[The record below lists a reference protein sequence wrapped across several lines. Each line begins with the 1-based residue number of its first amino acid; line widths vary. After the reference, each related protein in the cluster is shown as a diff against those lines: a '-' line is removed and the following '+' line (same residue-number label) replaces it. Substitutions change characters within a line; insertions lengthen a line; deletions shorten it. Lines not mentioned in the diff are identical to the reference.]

1 MRQLG
6 YLEGRDYV
14 FQDRYADGDFTR
26 LSLLA
31 EELVR
36 LKPDVIVAAA
46 VAAALAAKEVTASI
60 PIVGINLTDPV
71 GAGLVA
77 SEARPGTNVTGTIV
91 RLEGMT
97 GKQLEIAHD
106 LVPGA
111 SRIGVL
117 SNANNRFSNGVQ
129 FREAELAAA
138 NLGLSLAS
146 VDIRIAADV
155 AAAFQKLRH
164 EGATIVLVLADAAFL
179 AWRRRIAAFSLA
191 LGLPSVFNF
200 REHADAGGLISYG
213 IDLRAS
219 YHRGAF
225 YVDKI
230 LKGEKPADL
239 PIEFP
244 TKLALVINLATANAL
259 GLDVPPT
266 LLARAD
272 EVIE

>member
-1 MRQLG
+1 MRELG
-6 YLEGRDYV
+6 YIEGRDHVY
-14 FQDRYADGDFTR
+14 QDRYADGDFTR
-26 LSLLA
+26 LPLLA

-36 LKPDVIVAAA
+36 LKPDVIVAGA
-46 VAAALAAKEVTASI
+46 VAAALAAKRATDSI

-71 GAGLVA
+71 GAGLAA

-91 RLEGMT
+91 RLEGLT
-97 GKQLEIAHD
+97 GKQVEIARD
-106 LVPGA
+106 LMPGV

-117 SNANNRFSNGVQ
+117 NNVN
-129 FREAELAAA
+129 
-138 NLGLSLAS
+138 NPAS
-146 VDIRIAADV
+146 VAQLRDAEVTASKLRLRLVPVEIRTVDEV
-155 AAAFQKLRH
+155 APAFQKLLREH
-164 EGATIVLVLADAAFL
+164 GTVVLVPGDAAFL

-191 LGLPSVFNF
+191 SRLPSVFSF
-200 REHADAGGLISYG
+200 REHVEAGGLISYG

-219 YHRGAF
+219 YRRAAF

-230 LKGEKPADL
+230 LKGQKPADL

-244 TKLALVINLATANAL
+244 TKVGLVINVATATAL
-259 GLDVPPT
+259 GLSIPPI